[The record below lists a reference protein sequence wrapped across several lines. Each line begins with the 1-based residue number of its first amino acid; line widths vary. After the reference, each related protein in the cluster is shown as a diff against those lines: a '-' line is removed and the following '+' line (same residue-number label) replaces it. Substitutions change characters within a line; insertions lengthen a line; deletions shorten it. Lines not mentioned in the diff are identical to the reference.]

1 MSNRIGNRSLVIA
14 THNDGKMEEI
24 STLLNEYGV
33 NCISAG
39 SLGLK
44 QPIEDG
50 HTFNENALIKARTA
64 AREAGIVAL
73 ADDSGLCVTAL
84 DGKPGV
90 YTADWAERQWFE
102 GEPGRDWYLA
112 MGKIEGML
120 SRKGPNVVRHAK
132 FVCTLAIA
140 WPDGSEIVYEG
151 FCNGNLTWPPRGD
164 KGFGYDPVFI
174 PEGLEVTFGEM
185 DPEEKHKISHR
196 ASAFKKLV
204 NDQFC

>member
-1 MSNRIGNRSLVIA
+1 MNRKFKEKELVLA
-14 THNDGKMEEI
+14 THNLGKIEEFKHLFGDVGFKI
-24 STLLNEYGV
+24 TDIGQYSWIPPEESGK
-33 NCISAG
+33 A
-39 SLGLK
+39 
-44 QPIEDG
+44 
-50 HTFNENALIKARTA
+50 FWENSLIKAR
-64 AREAGIVAL
+64 EATKLTGMVSL
-73 ADDSGLCVTAL
+73 ADDSGLCATAL

-102 GEPGRDWYLA
+102 GAPGRDWYFA
-112 MGKIEGML
+112 KGKIVGML